1 MKERPIIFNAA
12 MVNAILSGQ
21 KTQTRRIIKPAPAWV
36 MKSGVM
42 SFKGRVGLPHSICP
56 YGQIED
62 RLWVRETIDGIW
74 GCDASYMADDTRLAD
89 VLEGWWD
96 EPQRLPIKRIPSIH
110 MPRWASRIT
119 LEITDLRVERLQD
132 ISEEDAKA
140 EGVPLD
146 CPIGNIKAYQKAPYS
161 YCFAQLW
168 ESINGEGSWDA
179 NPWVWVISFKK
190 VEK

>member
-1 MKERPIIFNAA
+1 MIMKERPILFNAA

-21 KTQTRRIIKPAPAWV
+21 KTQTRRMVKTSPGIY
-36 MKSGVM
+36 GVNTVLHIDKCQ
-42 SFKGRVGLPHSICP
+42 FGKVG
-56 YGQIED
+56 D

-74 GCDASYMADDTRLAD
+74 GCDATYMADDTRLAD

-146 CPIGNIKAYQKAPYS
+146 CPIGHIPAYKKAPYS

-168 ESINGEGSWDA
+168 ESVYGAGSWDA
-179 NPWVWVISFKK
+179 NPWVWAISFKK